1 MRQNPTSE
9 SKSVLDISN
18 DLIAAC
24 PLPHLFSEKHLC
36 ADNFFNSLC
45 FLFTG
50 VRSPQKRKMNL
61 GSANGSR
68 AGSGVSRLAMMQ
80 VIFPQ
85 SFLNFSK
92 TFFTAERNFIQLPST
107 NFSVVSQSSKS
118 VIWHHIRMNEWR
130 KSPSFSL
137 WLWWWSFGCQPTVY
151 LDGFEPSTYF
161 ILCSLLLTL
170 FLYRHERFTM
180 LHF

>member
-1 MRQNPTSE
+1 MIWLQRAHCLIYFL
-9 SKSVLDISN
+9 KSIFVLTT
-18 DLIAAC
+18 
-24 PLPHLFSEKHLC
+24 FSTLC
-36 ADNFFNSLC
+36 VSYLQVWEALK
-45 FLFTG
+45 
-50 VRSPQKRKMNL
+50 KRKMNL

-85 SFLNFSK
+85 SFLNFPK
-92 TFFTAERNFIQLPST
+92 LFFTAERNFIQLPST

-161 ILCSLLLTL
+161 ILCSLLLTP

>member
-1 MRQNPTSE
+1 MQSASNTVRQNPTSE

-36 ADNFFNSLC
+36 VDNFFNSLC

-85 SFLNFSK
+85 SFLNFPK
-92 TFFTAERNFIQLPST
+92 LFLLRNETLF
-107 NFSVVSQSSKS
+107 NF
-118 VIWHHIRMNEWR
+118 
-130 KSPSFSL
+130 
-137 WLWWWSFGCQPTVY
+137 
-151 LDGFEPSTYF
+151 
-161 ILCSLLLTL
+161 LLLTFLSCPKAQNQL
-170 FLYRHERFTM
+170 FDTT
-180 LHF
+180 